1 MISLL
6 LRRYFEK
13 RSWASHK
20 VTRYLFLDAPEGG
33 KAQKNNLAVVLIC
46 KNEEDY
52 VDEWI
57 RYHALAGVRH
67 FYIYD
72 NDYSSGSTA
81 AKARAHN
88 RGGVVVIVHPW
99 KLKASAGQCAV
110 SPQGAA
116 YVHAALCYGHKHRWM
131 AFIDIDEFIVPR
143 QHGTIIEALDRL
155 GRHSNIS
162 LPWSQFGNCGHTAK
176 PSGPCAFAY
185 MLRHQPDERHTHHFK
200 CIIDPA
206 KLSMVYTHYCST
218 TDMGTT
224 TSNDKGQVEEN
235 QSRPSA
241 PGFISS
247 EFLQLNH
254 YQAKS
259 IEESYAK
266 LNQTLHGELEE
277 ERKHR
282 VEAQIRKLSTNVTED
297 TAIVDFLSRQGI
309 NNSREYS
316 QYIKGKA
323 QLDFEACQD

>member
-1 MISLL
+1 MS
-6 LRRYFEK
+6 YK
-13 RSWASHK
+13 A
-20 VTRYLFLDAPEGG
+20 TRYLFVDAPGRGE
-33 KAQKNNLAVVLIC
+33 AQENNLAMVLIC
-46 KNEEDY
+46 KDEEDY
-52 VDEWI
+52 IDEWI
-57 RYHALAGVRH
+57 RYHVLAGVRH

-72 NDYSSGSTA
+72 NDYSSGNTA
-81 AKARAHN
+81 AKALAHN
-88 RGGVVVIVHPW
+88 RGGVAVIVHPW
-99 KLKASAGQCAV
+99 RLKASAGQCAV

-155 GRHSNIS
+155 RRYSNIS
-162 LPWSQFGNCGHTAK
+162 LPWSQFGHCGHVTK
-176 PSGPCAFAY
+176 PSEPCAFAY
-185 MLRHQPDERHTHHFK
+185 MFRHQPDVYYIHHFK
-200 CIIDPA
+200 CILNPA
-206 KLSMVYTHYCST
+206 KLSMVYTHHCST

-235 QSRPSA
+235 QSRQSA
-241 PGFISS
+241 AGFISS

-259 IEESYAK
+259 IEDINAK

-282 VEAQIRKLSTNVTED
+282 VGVQLRKLSTNVIED
-297 TAIVDFLSRQGI
+297 TAIIDFLNRHGI

-316 QYIKGKA
+316 QYIKAKA
-323 QLDFEACQD
+323 

>member
-1 MISLL
+1 MFSLNFYRWL
-6 LRRYFEK
+6 EK
-13 RSWASHK
+13 KLWMSHK
-20 VTRYLFLDAPEGG
+20 ATRYLFLDALGADE
-33 KAQKNNLAVVLIC
+33 AQENNLAVVLIC
-46 KNEEDY
+46 KDEEDY
-52 VDEWI
+52 IDEWI
-57 RYHALAGVRH
+57 RYYELAGVRH

-88 RGGVVVIVHPW
+88 RGEVVVIVHPW
-99 KLKASAGQCAV
+99 KLKASARQCAV

-131 AFIDIDEFIVPR
+131 AFIDIDEFIVPC

-155 GRHSNIS
+155 ERYSNIS
-162 LPWSQFGNCGHTAK
+162 LPWSQFGHCGHETK
-176 PSGPCAFAY
+176 PSEPCAFAY
-185 MLRHQPDERHTHHFK
+185 MFRHQPDVHYTHHFK
-200 CIIDPA
+200 CIISPT
-206 KLSMVYTHYCST
+206 KLSMVYTHYCLT

-235 QSRPSA
+235 MSRPTA
-241 PGFISS
+241 AGFVSS

-259 IEESYAK
+259 IEEIDAK

-282 VEAQIRKLSTNVTED
+282 VGAQLRKLSTNVIED
-297 TAIVDFLSRQGI
+297 TAIIDFLGRHGI
-309 NNSREYS
+309 KNSHEYS
-316 QYIKGKA
+316 LYINGS
-323 QLDFEACQD
+323 L